1 MKDDNL
7 VTIEVE
13 IDAELLRQVKELIE
27 PMGITVEQLLERFF
41 EWLVHPD
48 TTEEATAWLLKW
60 KDEQHDYKGNLLQG
74 TYDDQ
79 RAT

>member
-1 MKDDNL
+1 MNGDNL

-27 PMGITVEQLLERFF
+27 PMGITVEQLLVRFL

-48 TTEEATAWLLKW
+48 TTEEAVALLLKW
-60 KDEQHDYKGNLLQG
+60 KEEL
-74 TYDDQ
+74 
-79 RAT
+79 A